1 MTKLNKKLTKVNLKI
16 WSNYLTVFNADGSKV
31 IN

>member
-16 WSNYLTVFNADGSKV
+16 WSNYLTVFNADGSEV